1 MFSVTY
7 RPKNDRDHSRTELF
21 SDIKDLGK
29 LILNVTDNENE
40 ANSAMKWCNEASF
53 GSKIIRQSNYKIECF
68 NETQLQ
74 KDGEKVVKEICS
86 KLRIGYAFV
95 GFDNDAL
102 TWDIDIDLS
111 WIKFHPNYGYYCV
124 INESLSDGTC
134 KELFSTKN
142 KSSQQF
148 ITDVV
153 AGAKRIVGKQ
163 LKSVKN
169 SKASDNDWHRHY
181 ASGGNKK
188 SGPNDYIDFY
198 YKNNGVKISVQYLDW
213 RHNKTVTY
221 AAYDASGKSLGCYSR
236 LYEAQRVIDLGK

>member
-21 SDIKDLGK
+21 GNIKELGK

-53 GSKIIRQSNYKIECF
+53 GSKIIRQPNYKIECF
-68 NETQLQ
+68 NEEQLQ

-86 KLRIGYAFV
+86 KLGIRYAFV

-111 WIKFHPNYGYYCV
+111 WIKLHPNYGYYCV
-124 INESLSDGTC
+124 INESLPDGTC
-134 KELFSTKN
+134 KELFSTTN

-153 AGAKRIVGKQ
+153 AGVEKVTRKKTKNAKTFD
-163 LKSVKN
+163 SN
-169 SKASDNDWHRHY
+169 WHRHY

-198 YKNNGVKISVQYLDW
+198 YNDTGAKIIVQYSDY
-213 RHNKTVTY
+213 RHDKKAAY
-221 AAYDASGKSLGCYSR
+221 MAYDASGQLLGTYPKIGPA
-236 LYEAQRVIDLGK
+236 LLLF

>member
-53 GSKIIRQSNYKIECF
+53 GSKIIRQPNYKIECF
-68 NETQLQ
+68 SETQLQ

-86 KLRIGYAFV
+86 KLGINYAFV

-102 TWDIDIDLS
+102 TWDIDLDLS
-111 WIKFHPNYGYYCV
+111 WIKLHPNYGYYCV
-124 INESLSDGTC
+124 INESLPDGTC
-134 KELFSTKN
+134 KELFSTTNKN
-142 KSSQQF
+142 SQQF
-148 ITDVV
+148 IKDVV
-153 AGAKRIVGKQ
+153 AGVKRIVKAA
-163 LKSVKN
+163 KN
-169 SKASDNDWHRHY
+169 TKASDNDWHRHY

-198 YKNNGVKISVQYLDW
+198 YKNNGPKIIVQYSDN
-213 RHNKTVTY
+213 RHNKKVAY
-221 AAYDASGKSLGCYSR
+221 IAYDASGQLLGTYPR
-236 LYEAQRVIDLGK
+236 IGPALLLF